1 MGIFLE
7 PGGAG
12 RCDLVH
18 LLHVL
23 GHITVTRHTEKARRK
38 LGSYSE
44 YEIDDQEVKTVL
56 RSTEY
61 GGDGDGAWVLLEPT
75 EPAAAEL

>member
-1 MGIFLE
+1 M
-7 PGGAG
+7 
-12 RCDLVH
+12 H

-38 LGSYSE
+38 LGS